1 MASSALLVRL
11 CPRGVGWINRVE
23 VTHPFSLSRLPNV
36 RARVDTSAEEAVL
49 KTALADTIDGV
60 EEEDIGDST
69 CTDARRRLSIGN
81 ATGRRRL
88 DGSASA
94 TVERVKIEKPR
105 DGVMTASLTP
115 IARRI
120 CEP

>member
-1 MASSALLVRL
+1 M
-11 CPRGVGWINRVE
+11 E
-23 VTHPFSLSRLPNV
+23 VTYPFSLPRLPNA

-81 ATGRRRL
+81 ATDADPSSRRRPVAFDL
-88 DGSASA
+88 
-94 TVERVKIEKPR
+94 
-105 DGVMTASLTP
+105 SL
-115 IARRI
+115 IHI
-120 CEP
+120 